1 MSEKPCAFCALIWQI
16 YEEAK
21 KKGGP
26 RRVRLLEVADLDLPR
41 SREYIRRHVMIAHN
55 VILKEA
61 QIQA

>member
-21 KKGGP
+21 KKG
-26 RRVRLLEVADLDLPR
+26 EVADLDLPR